1 MAEKQ
6 MSATLKKFDNYL
18 CVLGGEKFRLEGQW
32 F

>member
-18 CVLGGEKFRLEGQW
+18 CVLGGEKLS
-32 F
+32 